1 MLGLILEGNGK
12 SCFDSDKVCTQEGRD
27 YRGGKARYMI
37 VGILMSFLGGHRRAG
52 KFFVVSPALRY
63 ADIVSLRID
72 HEI

>member
-1 MLGLILEGNGK
+1 
-12 SCFDSDKVCTQEGRD
+12 
-27 YRGGKARYMI
+27 MI